1 MAMVKKS
8 ITVTDKQEAWIQS
21 EIAAGNYGTDSELIR
36 EALREKKNRTAQLEA
51 IRAALIEGEDC
62 GFGDRTV
69 EEIRKSVQKR
79 LRDNGQLPPE

>member
-51 IRAALIEGEDC
+51 TGAALIEGEDS

>member
-1 MAMVKKS
+1 
-8 ITVTDKQEAWIQS
+8 
-21 EIAAGNYGTDSELIR
+21 LIR

-51 IRAALIEGEDC
+51 IRAALIEGEDS

>member
-51 IRAALIEGEDC
+51 IRAALIEGEDS

>member
-21 EIAAGNYGTDSELIR
+21 EIAAGNYGTELIR
-36 EALREKKNRTAQLEA
+36 EAFREKKNRTAQLEA
-51 IRAALIEGEDC
+51 IRAALIEGEDS

>member
-51 IRAALIEGEDC
+51 IRAALIEGEDS

-69 EEIRKSVQKR
+69 KEIRKSVQKR